1 MAVNV
6 SKLEQLIEE
15 RSSKPKVA
23 EQIGINK
30 STFYRKL
37 KGEGKGFTVD
47 EAQKLAKVIP
57 LSNEEAVSIFFGTKV
72 AKNATFKEKGG
83 GEVGG
88 Y

>member
-6 SKLEQLIEE
+6 SKLEQLIDE

-37 KGEGKGFTVD
+37 NGEGKGFSVV

-57 LSNEEAVSIFFGTKV
+57 LTNEEAISIFFGTKV
-72 AKNATFKEKGG
+72 AKTLLSIDRKEK
-83 GEVGG
+83 EAK
-88 Y
+88 

>member
-6 SKLEQLIEE
+6 SKLEQLIDE

-37 KGEGKGFTVD
+37 NGEGKGFSVV

-57 LSNEEAVSIFFGTKV
+57 LTNEEAISIFFGTKV
-72 AKNATFKEKGG
+72 AKTLLSVDRKEK
-83 GEVGG
+83 EAK
-88 Y
+88 